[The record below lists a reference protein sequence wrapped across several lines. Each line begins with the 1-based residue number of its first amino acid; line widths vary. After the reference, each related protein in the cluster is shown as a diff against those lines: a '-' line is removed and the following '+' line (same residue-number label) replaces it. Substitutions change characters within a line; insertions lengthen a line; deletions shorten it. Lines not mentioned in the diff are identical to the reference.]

1 MTARATLWLAVVL
14 AEGVALLAAVRC
26 ERRLHVA
33 PRFPVTALLVIAL
46 VIDLAVAIEDAPFAW
61 GLAALAAAPRP
72 RHGAP
77 LLAYHAAD
85 ALVMAWPCALAWTCL
100 RAFRPPPHPLSPEGR
115 AIASLPYSRRNPAKD
130 KHEPAIVPVGTRAL
144 QSTRFL
150 LATVYLAALA
160 VLVVG
165 HPLGEAR
172 TRRVL
177 LAVELVALVV
187 AGAAIAAGWR
197 RAVAGRATWTRS
209 HGALLVLAPVE
220 LAVAVIG
227 PFARPDVFR
236 AWNVARGQYLIAFV
250 LVAALLA
257 WPRRSTARR

>member
-1 MTARATLWLAVVL
+1 MTPRATLWAAVVL
-14 AEGVALLAAVRC
+14 AEGVAFLAAVRH

-33 PRFPVTALLVIAL
+33 PRFPVTALLVVAL
-46 VIDLAVAIEDAPFAW
+46 VIDLVVAIEDPPFAW
-61 GLAALAAAPRP
+61 GLAAISASGPRP
-72 RHGAP
+72 RHGLV

-85 ALVMAWPCALAWTCL
+85 ALVMAWPCALAVTCL
-100 RAFRPPPHPLSPEGR
+100 RVFRPPPHPLSPEGR
-115 AIASLPYSRRNPAKD
+115 AL
-130 KHEPAIVPVGTRAL
+130 RAEYVENKF
-144 QSTRFL
+144 SGGPRIL
-150 LATVYLAALA
+150 LAAVYLAALA
-160 VLVVG
+160 VLIVG
-165 HPLGEAR
+165 HPLGGTW

-177 LAVELVALVV
+177 LAVELVALAV
-187 AGAAIAAGWR
+187 AGAAIVAGWR

-227 PFARPDVFR
+227 PFARPDVFSS
-236 AWNVARGQYLIAFV
+236 WNVARGQYLIAFV

>member
-1 MTARATLWLAVVL
+1 
-14 AEGVALLAAVRC
+14 
-26 ERRLHVA
+26 
-33 PRFPVTALLVIAL
+33 
-46 VIDLAVAIEDAPFAW
+46 
-61 GLAALAAAPRP
+61 
-72 RHGAP
+72 
-77 LLAYHAAD
+77 
-85 ALVMAWPCALAWTCL
+85 L

-115 AIASLPYSRRNPAKD
+115 ATPKTSQIIPKFC
-130 KHEPAIVPVGTRAL
+130 IRAF
-144 QSTRFL
+144 SFAL
-150 LATVYLAALA
+150 LAAVYLGALA

-172 TRRVL
+172 TQRVL
-177 LAVELVALVV
+177 LAVELVALAV
-187 AGAAIAAGWR
+187 AGAAIVAGWR